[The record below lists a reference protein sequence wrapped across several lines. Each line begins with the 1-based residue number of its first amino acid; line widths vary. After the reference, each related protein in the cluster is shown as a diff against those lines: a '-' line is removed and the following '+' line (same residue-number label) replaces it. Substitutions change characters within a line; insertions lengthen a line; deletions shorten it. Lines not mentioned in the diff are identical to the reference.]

1 MYIDNIIRLEI
12 RIKVKNEEANKAL
25 KILRNL
31 LMICKTISQ
40 LAHVSNFRFELN
52 R

>member
-1 MYIDNIIRLEI
+1 MYIDTIIRLEI
-12 RIKVKNEEANKAL
+12 RIIVKSEEANKAL
-25 KILRNL
+25 KVLRKL
-31 LMICKTISQ
+31 LMICKIISQ